1 MSEETKNTQVPEEEA
16 ISEKELNEQMQVRIN
31 KMHQIEETFWP

>member
-16 ISEKELNEQMQVRIN
+16 ISEKELKRTDAGA
-31 KMHQIEETFWP
+31 H